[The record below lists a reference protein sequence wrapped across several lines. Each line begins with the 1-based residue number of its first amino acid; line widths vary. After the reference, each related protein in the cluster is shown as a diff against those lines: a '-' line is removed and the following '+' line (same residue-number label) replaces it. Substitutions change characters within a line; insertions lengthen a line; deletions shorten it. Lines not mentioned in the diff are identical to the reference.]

1 MAAPVNHPSQVQM
14 PLGCLHVNRMVKIF
28 GNMSMSQT
36 LIALKAVDGNRDLS
50 VPANL
55 FHLNSYC
62 LIRSGDVKSSLY
74 MATTSS
80 NDGNSSVVHKTD
92 GFYRFVILAES
103 TDSSEN
109 CASSSEIIWLRK
121 GRATFTQ

>member
-1 MAAPVNHPSQVQM
+1 MVM
-14 PLGCLHVNRMVKIF
+14 KTFRRVKIF

-36 LIALKAVDGNRDLS
+36 LIALGAVDGNWDLS

-55 FHLNSYC
+55 FFHMNSSC
-62 LIRSGDVKSSLY
+62 LIRSGDGKSSLY

-92 GFYRFVILAES
+92 EIRFIILAES
-103 TDSSEN
+103 TASSEN

-121 GRATFTQ
+121 VEVVN